1 VGRLTPLAEKDFQME
16 EPLPRAVKEVRF
28 GPFEFNLLSGELNRN
43 KRNVG
48 LIGQP
53 IQILAL
59 LLERRG
65 NLVTRE
71 ELQQLLWP
79 NDTFVDFEHG
89 LNAAIR
95 RLRFALEDSADNPQF
110 IETLARRGYRFIAP
124 IEVISTVAD
133 EAFTVPQQIRSI
145 GVLPFETTEKNTE
158 IELLADGITERL
170 INSLAQMPGVRVMAR
185 STVYQYKNRTAD
197 PQLVGRRLNV
207 DAVILGRIRRI
218 RDDLMISI
226 EMVEVSNGWQLWG
239 EQYTRNSSDLVEVQ
253 RQVFAEIVANLRPL
267 LSEDQK

>member
-1 VGRLTPLAEKDFQME
+1 VGRLTPQAEKDFQME
-16 EPLPRAVKEVRF
+16 GPWSRAAQKVRF
-28 GPFEFNLLSGELNRN
+28 GPFEFNLLSGELYRN
-43 KRNVG
+43 GRNIG

-59 LLERRG
+59 LLERRS

-95 RLRFALEDSADNPQF
+95 RLRFALEDSAENPQF
-110 IETLARRGYRFIAP
+110 IETLARRGYRFIAA
-124 IEVISTVAD
+124 IEVISSVD
-133 EAFTVPQQIRSI
+133 EAFIGPQQIRSI
-145 GVLPFETTEKNTE
+145 GVLPFETEEKDTE

-185 STVYQYKNRTAD
+185 STVYQYKNRLAD

-218 RDDLMISI
+218 RDDLMISV

-253 RQVFAEIVANLRPL
+253 REVFAEIVANLRPL
-267 LSEDQK
+267 LIEDKK